1 MGQRIIEVKR
11 KDTDPAVL
19 ELHQKTLDLEAGDWV
34 EWKFHGLSQGEF
46 GFISFKPEAGKFGPF
61 HSLRS
66 HGTDSFLG
74 KGNKGEGEKTYDYLA
89 LILNLNDDK
98 AAASGNGTIHNHVSQ
113 KDTTPDIKVIYDE
126 QAKTITVIPNEVCL
140 NVGDTATWYF
150 EGVPHH
156 SFVCFK
162 FGSATAAD
170 GTPVEEM
177 DGASGPFV
185 AFNACKDEAGM
196 VQASGMGFVAAI
208 PPYRWARKFQ
218 YHLQVRDWDGRLLAG
233 HDPIIDNL
241 GPPAP
246 G

>member
-1 MGQRIIEVKR
+1 MGQKTINVNRSGS
-11 KDTDPAVL
+11 VL
-19 ELHQKTLDLEAGDWV
+19 TVEPETLDLNDGDWV
-34 EWKFHGLSQGEF
+34 EWKFWGLEEGEF
-46 GFISFKPEAGKFGPF
+46 GFISFKPETGKFGPF

-66 HGTDSFLG
+66 HGRDSFLG

-89 LILNLNDDK
+89 LVLNLKEDH
-98 AAASGNGTIHNHVSQ
+98 ALASGSGTISNHVSQ
-113 KDTTPDIKVIYDE
+113 EDTTPDIKVIYNE
-126 QAKTITVIPNEVCL
+126 QAGTINVIPQEARL

-150 EGVPHH
+150 EGVP
-156 SFVCFK
+156 SNAFVCFK

-170 GTPVEEM
+170 GTLIEEM
-177 DGASGPFV
+177 DVASGPFV
-185 AFNACKDEAGM
+185 AFNACKDEGGT

-208 PPYRWARKFQ
+208 PPYRWAKQFQ
-218 YHLQVRDWDGRLLAG
+218 YHLQVRKWDGELLAG

>member
-1 MGQRIIEVKR
+1 MVMGQKTINVNRNGSVL
-11 KDTDPAVL
+11 TVDPDL
-19 ELHQKTLDLEAGDWV
+19 LDLQDGDWV
-34 EWKFHGLSQGEF
+34 EWKFWGLEEGEF
-46 GFISFKPEAGKFGPF
+46 GFISFQPEAGKFGPF

-74 KGNKGEGEKTYDYLA
+74 KGNKGEAGRDFSYAA
-89 LILNLNDDK
+89 LILNLEKDH
-98 AAASGNGTIHNHVSQ
+98 AAASGSGTIHNSVSK
-113 KDTTPDIKVIYDE
+113 KDTTPDIKVIYNE
-126 QAKTITVIPNEVCL
+126 RANTITVTPDEVSL

-150 EGVPHH
+150 EGVPPNA
-156 SFVCFK
+156 FVCFK

-170 GTPVEEM
+170 GTPIEEM
-177 DGASGPFV
+177 DGACGPFV
-185 AFNACKDEAGM
+185 AFNACKDEGGT

-208 PPYRWARKFQ
+208 PPDRWARQFQ

-246 G
+246 A